1 MKRFDYLAPGSLVEA
16 LEMMA
21 LYPEASPLAG
31 GTNILVQIKEGH
43 RSETTLLSLKRVAD
57 LNHISRRGEPLRALV
72 IGAGVTMKRIAA
84 DPLIQRDFPALATAA
99 GLVGSVQ
106 TRNMATVGGNL
117 CNASPSADTAQPLLA
132 FNAVA
137 VLASAHGERA
147 VPLEDFFTGPGTTV
161 LQPGELLKEL
171 VIPAPAARTGSA
183 YVRHIPRAAMDISVA
198 GVAAVV
204 ALGADM
210 TIWEARLAL
219 GAVAPTPIRAHK
231 AERLL
236 IGHPPEGDLFAEA
249 GAAAAEEA
257 RPVDDVRASVAYRRH
272 LVNILTQDALSQA
285 LANIEQEGK

>member
-1 MKRFDYLAPGSLVEA
+1 VKQFDYLAPGSLVEA

-57 LNHISRRGEPLRALV
+57 LNHISRRGEPLQTLV

-84 DPLIQRDFPALATAA
+84 DPLIQRDFSALATAA

-132 FNAVA
+132 YNAVA

-147 VPLEDFFTGPGTTV
+147 VPLEEFFTGPGTTV

-171 VIPAPAARTGSA
+171 MIRAPAMWTGSA

-204 ALGADM
+204 TLDGDK
-210 TIWEARLAL
+210 TIQEAQLAL

-236 IGHPPEGDLFAEA
+236 KGHPPEDDLFAEA
-249 GAAAAEEA
+249 GVVAAEEA
-257 RPVDDVRASVAYRRH
+257 QPVDDVRASVAYRHH
-272 LVNILTQDALSQA
+272 LVNILTQDALRQA
-285 LANIEQEGK
+285 LANIKQEGE